1 MDKEKSRRK
10 FLWIYAVVLFA
21 SAFAVLLLTAFS
33 QIKLNSNIKDYK
45 TKLSEHES
53 KIKYFDLS
61 LTSAEKERNSL
72 LSKIEALEKENSNLK
87 SVTANGGKIDFNAR
101 IKQSNDY
108 LIKADSLYR
117 SGKKVQAA
125 QTLKEIS
132 EEDLGEQAKV
142 RYNYLKL
149 QVYQEATKYFYKQ
162 AKEQMAINNYIK
174 SKEYFENSLTFD
186 DAKYYE
192 ENSLYYL
199 AVLNSKLKDE
209 KAVDSAIQK
218 LIEIYP
224 NSAYIEKVNKLKL
237 ISKE

>member
-33 QIKLNSNIKDYK
+33 QIKLNSNIQEYK
-45 TKLSEHES
+45 TKLNENES
-53 KIKYFDLS
+53 KIKHFDLS

-101 IKQSNDY
+101 IKQSNDT

-125 QTLKEIS
+125 QTLKETS
-132 EEDLGEQAKV
+132 EEDLGEQAKI

-174 SKEYFENSLTFD
+174 SKEYFENSLAFD

-199 AVLNSKLKDE
+199 AVLNSKLKDK
-209 KAVDSAIQK
+209 KALDSAIQK
-218 LIEIYP
+218 LIVIYP
-224 NSAYIEKVNKLKL
+224 KSAYIEKANKLKL